1 MCDFFVYFKKKQYLC
16 TRFAE
21 EHYII
26 KPQGNETK
34 SKITFDD
41 GMWRSPVAQRSGG
54 PEVASSNLV
63 IPTKAVDFQLL
74 FLFKNHIMALR
85 GKYEQSH
92 VAVKLIQWLGCMF
105 LFFIPAMG
113 SIFLFSLP
121 LSINALKW
129 TQLIQTVAIFL
140 LPPLCM
146 AYIWAPE
153 PLKWLKVTGERR
165 KIKGEFI
172 WAIAI
177 MLAALPAIN
186 LLSSWN
192 EQMTLP
198 TFLEPLEQW
207 MKQQEEAAKILTD
220 KFLSARTLDV
230 VLINLLLM
238 AVLPAVAEELTF
250 RGMLQRLLIGEGM
263 GLHLAIWCS
272 AILFSAIHMQFYGF
286 LPRMLM
292 GALFGY
298 MLVWTGSLWVPILMH
313 FTNNAMAVILYFVT
327 TRAGWDMEKVDAIGT
342 GNTLWIGIASL
353 VITIVGIYAFRRSTT
368 MSNASSRMSS
378 GN

>member
-1 MCDFFVYFKKKQYLC
+1 M
-16 TRFAE
+16 A
-21 EHYII
+21 
-26 KPQGNETK
+26 PQ
-34 SKITFDD
+34 
-41 GMWRSPVAQRSGG
+41 
-54 PEVASSNLV
+54 
-63 IPTKAVDFQLL
+63 
-74 FLFKNHIMALR
+74 
-85 GKYEQSH
+85 GKYEQSR
-92 VAVKLIQWLGCMF
+92 VAVKVIQWLGCIF
-105 LFFIPAMG
+105 LLSIPAMG

-146 AYIWAPE
+146 AYLWSQE
-153 PLKWLKVTGERR
+153 PLKWLKLTGERQ
-165 KIKGEFI
+165 KIKGEII

-198 TFLEPLEQW
+198 AFLEPLEQW

-220 KFLSARTLDV
+220 KFLSASTLDV
-230 VLINLLLM
+230 LLVNLFLM
-238 AVLPAVAEELTF
+238 AVLPALAEELTF
-250 RGMLQRLLIGEGM
+250 RGVLQRLFQGSNVSDF
-263 GLHLAIWCS
+263 HTVKVPHVAIWVT

-313 FTNNAMAVILYFVT
+313 FTNNAMAVILYFVA

-342 GNTLWIGIASL
+342 GDTLWLGIVSIVLTIG
-353 VITIVGIYAFRRSTT
+353 GIYAFRRSTT
-368 MSNASSRMSS
+368 MSNASSRISS